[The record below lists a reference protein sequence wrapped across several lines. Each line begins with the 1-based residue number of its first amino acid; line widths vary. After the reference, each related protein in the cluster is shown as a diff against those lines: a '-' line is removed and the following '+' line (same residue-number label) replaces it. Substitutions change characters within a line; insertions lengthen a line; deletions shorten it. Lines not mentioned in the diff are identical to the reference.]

1 MILVDD
7 AVWPS
12 RGRRFA
18 HLVSDSSFA
27 ELHDFAARL
36 GLPQRAFHR
45 DHYDVP
51 AELREAAVVLGA
63 DPVPSRELVRRLQ
76 AAGLRRR
83 KSGELRS

>member
-1 MILVDD
+1 VILVD
-7 AVWPS
+7 AAIWPL

-18 HLVSDSSFA
+18 HLVSDSSYE

-36 GLPQRAFHR
+36 GLPCRAFHR

-51 AELREAAVVLGA
+51 AELREAAIVLGA
-63 DPVPSRELVRRLQ
+63 DPVPARELVRRLQ

-83 KSGELRS
+83 KSNELRS

>member
-63 DPVPSRELVRRLQ
+63 EPVPSRELVHRLQ

-83 KSGELRS
+83 KSGELRA

>member
-7 AVWPS
+7 AIWPF

-18 HLVSDSSFA
+18 HLVSDSSYE

-36 GLPQRAFHR
+36 GLPDRAFHR
-45 DHYDVP
+45 DHYDLP
-51 AELREAAVVLGA
+51 AELRDAAIVLGA

-83 KSGELRS
+83 KSDELRS